1 MTNPGGKKREYTIND
16 DYFNLNNQSSNSAY
30 ILGMLASDGCVATNQ
45 NQIYIELQREDK
57 EILEKIN
64 AELKNSRPVKDYLN
78 NSKNFLNSK
87 LYFFSKQI
95 KQDLSQYNIIPNKTK
110 FNNDFMENIQP
121 EFYLDYIR
129 GYFDGDGC
137 IKWTNGSIT
146 WQIDST
152 SLATLTHMQEVLKQY
167 SIITKITEKNDK
179 SVVNLKVYRIYCY
192 GKENCNKLY
201 QLLYKNNP
209 SSVSLK
215 MQRKYKHFT
224 ELLLKYNSHE
234 ASHLNN

>member
-1 MTNPGGKKREYTIND
+1 MAKRRNFTKEQVEDIVTQYTKGVPRSQLKDKYSCTDKVIVRVLQENGVEIRRMANPGGKKREYTIND
-16 DYFNLNNQSSNSAY
+16 NYFNLNNQSSNSAY

-129 GYFDGDGC
+129 GHFDGDGC

-152 SLATLTHMQEVLKQY
+152 SLITLTHMQEVLKQ
-167 SIITKITEKNDK
+167 IWCNNKD
-179 SVVNLKVYRIYCY
+179 YR
-192 GKENCNKLY
+192 KK
-201 QLLYKNNP
+201 
-209 SSVSLK
+209 
-215 MQRKYKHFT
+215 
-224 ELLLKYNSHE
+224 
-234 ASHLNN
+234 